1 MLESVVKII
10 FWICAGLIFYT
21 YLIYPVIL
29 LLSKARAKMPMK
41 DEKLRTVSIVISA
54 YNEERVIREKVEN
67 LLQLDYPRESLE
79 IVIAS
84 DCSSDGTDN
93 IAASYDSQGIK
104 FTRFDERCGK
114 VNVLNKVIPTLK
126 GEIVVF
132 SDANTMYKTD
142 AIKNLVRN
150 FIDER
155 VGCVCGALVFRTA
168 KQNEVVHLEN
178 FYWRYEQ
185 FLKRNEGMR
194 GSLLGAN
201 GGIYAIRKSLFK
213 ALPSDTIVEDFVMPM
228 KILEKGYRVIYE
240 PEAIAYEET
249 SQKIVQEM
257 ERRVRIG
264 AGDFQALTL
273 TWRLLNP
280 ARGFTALSYFSHK
293 VIRWFAPFL
302 LMIALTS
309 NLFLLNIFF
318 YKIIFLLQCLFYI
331 AAILGRVLSG
341 FNIHLKAFGLPYYFV
356 SMNIA
361 LFLGFIRFCT
371 NSQSVTWQRTER
383 A

>member
-1 MLESVVKII
+1 MELI
-10 FWICAGLIFYT
+10 FWIAAGLIVYG
-21 YLIYPVIL
+21 YLVYPVIL
-29 LLSKARAKMPMK
+29 LMIKAADRRPQAIDHRP
-41 DEKLRTVSIVISA
+41 ETLPSVSIIIAA
-54 YNEERVIREKVEN
+54 YNEEKVIDSKIKN
-67 LLQLDYPRESLE
+67 LLELDYPKDRIE
-79 IVIAS
+79 IAIAS
-84 DCSSDGTDN
+84 DGSTDTTDLIVSGYAHN
-93 IAASYDSQGIK
+93 GIK
-104 FTRFDERCGK
+104 LVRLDGRNGK
-114 VNVLNKVIPTLK
+114 VNAINKVVPDLR

-132 SDANTMYKTD
+132 SDANTFYKED
-142 AIKNLVRN
+142 AVKMLVRN
-150 FIDER
+150 FDDER
-155 VGCVCGALVFRTA
+155 IGCVCGELRFRNA
-168 KQNEVVHLEN
+168 RQNEVGNLEG

-228 KILEKGYRVIYE
+228 KILEKGYKVIYE

-302 LMIALTS
+302 LMIALAS
-309 NLFLLNIFF
+309 NLFLLNTDF

-341 FNIHLKAFGLPYYFV
+341 FNIRLKAFGLPYYFV